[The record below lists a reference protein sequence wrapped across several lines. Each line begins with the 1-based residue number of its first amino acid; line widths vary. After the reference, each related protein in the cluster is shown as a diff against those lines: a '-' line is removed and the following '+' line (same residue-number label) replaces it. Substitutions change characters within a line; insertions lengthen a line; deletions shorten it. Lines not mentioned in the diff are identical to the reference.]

1 MTTPQ
6 QQRILVIK
14 LSSLGDIVLSLG
26 SIRAIR
32 DHHRA
37 ARITLLT
44 TRAYVRLAEACGCF
58 DEVWVDERPRP
69 WQAAAWLRL
78 VRRLR
83 GVGFARV
90 YDLQGSQRTGWYFR
104 LLGRRAREWVGTTAG
119 CSHRYIGPPEP
130 IHVTDYHAGMLA
142 LGGIT
147 DVPPPDVSFLTADVA
162 RYAIAGPYGL
172 LAPGSSAN
180 RPGKR
185 WPIQQYAEL
194 ANALAEKGM
203 KPVLICGP
211 DEREVARLIAEAC
224 PAAYD
229 IESDFNDIV
238 ALARGARIAVGNDTG
253 PIHLIAAAGCPTV
266 ALFGPESHPVKS
278 KPPGKSVV
286 VLHRPSLADLTVAEV
301 MTVVGEIAR

>member
-6 QQRILVIK
+6 PQRILVIK

-26 SIRAIR
+26 SFRAIR

-78 VRRLR
+78 ARRLR
-83 GVGFARV
+83 GAGFTRV
-90 YDLQGSQRTGWYFR
+90 YDLQRSQRTGWYFR
-104 LLGRRAREWVGTTAG
+104 LAGRPEWVGTTAG
-119 CSHRYIGPPEP
+119 CSHRYEMPRERAVHIAERE
-130 IHVTDYHAGMLA
+130 AAQLA
-142 LGGIT
+142 LGGIAR
-147 DVPPPDVSFLTADVA
+147 VPPPDVSFLTADIA
-162 RYAIAGPYGL
+162 RYGIAGPYGL
-172 LAPGSSAN
+172 LAPGSSAH

-185 WPIQQYAEL
+185 WPIESYARL
-194 ANALAEKGM
+194 ANVFAEKGI

-211 DEREVARLIAEAC
+211 DERDEARLIAEAC

-229 IESDFNDIV
+229 IESDINDIV

-253 PIHLIAAAGCPTV
+253 PIHLIAAAGCPTAV
-266 ALFGPESHPVKS
+266 LFGPESHPVKS
-278 KPPGKSVV
+278 KPPGESVV